1 MNSSFRGTRW
11 FLIPLL
17 PEATS
22 FSLCSD
28 SVGCR
33 VSTHSFVCLSP
44 TSPVQS
50 HLLNKSFPG
59 LPVSNCR
66 ATGVFCPPVQLHC
79 GSMGPY
85 LLPKTVLSNI
95 LLYTLHG
102 HLSSPE
108 HKRHEGRHWCLLHLL
123 LHSQGSEQCLACGRC
138 PINTGSM
145 NQSMNLC
152 LKANHSWFAF

>member
-11 FLIPLL
+11 FPIPLL

-28 SVGCR
+28 SVGCH

-44 TSPVQS
+44 TSSVQS

-59 LPVSNCR
+59 LPISNCR
-66 ATGVFCPPVQLHC
+66 PTGVPCPPVQLHC
-79 GSMGPY
+79 GSMGLY

-95 LLYTLHG
+95 LLYTVHG
-102 HLSSPE
+102 HLSSLE
-108 HKRHEGRHWCLLHLL
+108 HKRREGRHWCLLDSL

-138 PINTGSM
+138 PINTGSRNQCM
-145 NQSMNLC
+145 N
-152 LKANHSWFAF
+152 